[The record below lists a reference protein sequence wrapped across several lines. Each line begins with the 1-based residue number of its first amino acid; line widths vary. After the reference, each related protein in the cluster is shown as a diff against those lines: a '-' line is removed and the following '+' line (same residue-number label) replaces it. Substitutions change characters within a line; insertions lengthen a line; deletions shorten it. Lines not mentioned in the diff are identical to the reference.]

1 MTYSKLLGTCHSQY
15 NLLCRTSADI
25 SIEKEMNNQTKADSL
40 FGPAGRDVAICGHN
54 SPSVTVRVSSVSLH
68 TVTPIHAR
76 HTAFRAAHP
85 TLVMHPAR
93 HCCFCWAGRRP
104 CLQRPRVPGWDPDRV
119 GMRGM
124 QIRVRGGRECH
135 KLNEEIEESG
145 AWLAWPL
152 ARHGHSSI
160 FRRAER
166 LSAPSSSTPTA
177 HVWTHQSRRPA
188 NSSTVVTSASAYSTD
203 VDTWASW
210 DTSLL
215 YSKSVNIFSDPYTAV
230 GSDSTAI

>member
-93 HCCFCWAGRRP
+93 HCCFCWAGGALACSDPECQAETRTGWACVECRSGWEGAGSVTNWMRRLRRAGHDWP
-104 CLQRPRVPGWDPDRV
+104 GLWPATVTAASSGGQSGFLLLRHQRPPP
-119 GMRGM
+119 M
-124 QIRVRGGRECH
+124 C
-135 KLNEEIEESG
+135 
-145 AWLAWPL
+145 
-152 ARHGHSSI
+152 GHISQDG
-160 FRRAER
+160 
-166 LSAPSSSTPTA
+166 PPTA
-177 HVWTHQSRRPA
+177 AQ
-188 NSSTVVTSASAYSTD
+188 
-203 VDTWASW
+203 
-210 DTSLL
+210 
-215 YSKSVNIFSDPYTAV
+215 
-230 GSDSTAI
+230 